1 MFRAAESRPPRA
13 VIRALV
19 LIGPTARARRWVRSV
34 CAVTAFAAVAGASSA
49 HAGSY
54 VIDNCPS
61 APAHNGDSGPWVV
74 FGSPQS
80 SKGSCGG
87 GEGDWIGP
95 RGGAMS
101 ANVLDGVRVTVPSG
115 SDASIREAKI
125 WWYVPQQ
132 SWGATT
138 FALASGSGGIVGE
151 STTPLEQRGAP
162 SVFSLPSS
170 TSSLTLADYCSND
183 DAGQGCGF
191 GIGENPNLQLFGSR
205 LTLEDWK
212 LPTGNVTGG
221 GLTGTG
227 SLTGTQSLAYHA
239 EETDSGVRQVRLVI
253 DGRVVA
259 ENDYAAICSYAN
271 FAACPVSESDVISC
285 NTASLTDGQHRLE
298 LTVQDAA
305 GNTAVIYAGTITTQN
320 APAQLASS
328 VAAPLISG
336 GSAVPNGSGGAQG
349 AQLHLDGS
357 HDLFRTFGHRA
368 VTLTGRLTDA
378 QGQAIGGATLDVREQ
393 AQSNASPAQ
402 GSSPVVIASVTTD
415 RNGSFTA
422 HLAAGPSRLIL
433 LDYRAFSSDRAYTA
447 QTSVLETV
455 SAGVRMQITPRRTS
469 STGTITIAGQVAG
482 PVPRQGVVVELLVHY
497 RGRWE
502 PFRDPRTDQ
511 GGRFRIHYQFEGA
524 QGRFPFR
531 AEVLGGQSGFPYGTG
546 ASTAVAVRTR

>member
-1 MFRAAESRPPRA
+1 M
-13 VIRALV
+13 
-19 LIGPTARARRWVRSV
+19 RSV
-34 CAVTAFAAVAGASSA
+34 GAVAAFAAVAGASSA
-49 HAGSY
+49 QAGSY

-61 APAHNGDSGPWVV
+61 APAHNGDSGPWAV

-95 RGGAMS
+95 RGGSMS

-115 SDASIREAKI
+115 SGASIREAKI

-191 GIGENPNLQLFGSR
+191 GLGENANLQLFGSR

-212 LPTGNVTGG
+212 LPAGNVTGG
-221 GLTGTG
+221 GLTGAAPL
-227 SLTGTQSLAYHA
+227 SGTQSLAYHA
-239 EETDSGVRQVRLVI
+239 EETDSGVRLLRLMI
-253 DGRVVA
+253 DGRPVA
-259 ENDYAAICSYAN
+259 ANDYTAVCPYAD
-271 FAACPVSESDVISC
+271 FAACPVSESDVISW
-285 NTASLTDGQHRLE
+285 NPASVTDGQHRLE

-320 APAQLASS
+320 ASVQLASS
-328 VAAPLISG
+328 VAAPVIGS
-336 GSAVPNGSGGAQG
+336 GSAVPNGSGAAEGAQV
-349 AQLHLDGS
+349 HLDRS
-357 HDLFRTFGHRA
+357 SDFSRTFAHRA
-368 VTLTGRLTDA
+368 VTLTGRLTDV
-378 QGQAIGGATLDVREQ
+378 QGRPIGGATLDVRQ
-393 AQSNASPAQ
+393 QVQGSASPAQ
-402 GSSPVVIASVTTD
+402 GSSAPMVIGHVTTGRD
-415 RNGSFTA
+415 GSFTA
-422 HLAAGPSRLIL
+422 HLAAGPSRLIF
-433 LDYRAFSSDRAYTA
+433 LDYRAFRSDPAYTA
-447 QTSVLETV
+447 QASVLENV
-455 SAGVRMQITPRRTS
+455 RAGVRMQITPRETS
-469 STGTITIAGQVAG
+469 SRGTITIAGEVAG

-511 GGRFRIHYQFEGA
+511 GGRFHIHYRFEGA

-531 AEVLGGQSGFPYGTG
+531 AEVLGAQSGFPYATG
-546 ASTAVAVRTR
+546 ASTAVAVTSR